1 MQSWPGLAAGDRRKK
16 RHFVVIGDRC
26 GEVAIDPVDS
36 DAHRIQIFQRGFMPG
51 RLFGDM
57 RNQPANGINAVGKLQ
72 VFGCLP
78 GMFFEPCKI

>member
-1 MQSWPGLAAGDRRKK
+1 MRRWPSLAACDRRKK
-16 RHFVVIGDRC
+16 CHFVSIGYRC

-36 DAHRIQIFQRGFMPG
+36 DAHRIQIFQRGFMPS
-51 RLFGDM
+51 RLFGDI
-57 RNQPANGINAVGKLQ
+57 RDQPANGVNAVRKLY